1 MEQSTAYLI
10 MILFPVI
17 PWFLKLTISY
27 RIRYKTTKMNV
38 DKFYKKNKTSF
49 IKKYFYIALKPRLT
63 PLVYYG
69 NIVVGSILLL
79 SILVSLI
86 YLCLAIYK
94 YTLSIF
100 ILPYICMYS
109 TIILT
114 VLLLI
119 LGTVEIIDENAKKR

>member
-27 RIRYKTTKMNV
+27 RIRYKTTKVNV

-49 IKKYFYIALKPRLT
+49 IKKYFYIALKPRLK

-86 YLCLAIYK
+86 YLCLAICK

-119 LGTVEIIDENAKKR
+119 LGTVEIIDDNAKKR

>member
-1 MEQSTAYLI
+1 MEHSTAYLI

-17 PWFLKLTISY
+17 PWLLKLTISY
-27 RIRYKTTKMNV
+27 KIRYKTRGVNV
-38 DKFYKKNKTSF
+38 DKFYKRNKTSF
-49 IKKYFYIALKPRLT
+49 IKKYFYVALKPKLH
-63 PLVYYG
+63 PIVYCG
-69 NIVVGSILLL
+69 NITVGSILLL

-86 YLCLAIYK
+86 YLCLSICK
-94 YTLSIF
+94 YTLSVF

-119 LGTVEIIDENAKKR
+119 LGTMEIIDDKKR